1 MLNLR
6 QFYHLEYSFNV
17 LIPSSHIQ
25 CDSAW
30 RLWRLCSSS
39 PTVLTLGSSFL
50 LMFSFWLTSFLLSMF
65 QTWWAWDVFIPPHQP
80 LSCILNLVVQQ
91 VPQRQLIDTHEPCV
105 PPPPM
110 LSPST
115 QELRSLPG
123 TGALLFLSTVMIIQ
137 PYELGSN
144 PVFSSPTVTVLGLTL
159 HVGHNLLL
167 GLPAFCLASLESAF
181 SSSPDPSFWSTFQ
194 MQWLCCLPSFC
205 DSTEA
210 HGKEVCCSQQTEQS

>member
-105 PPPPM
+105 PPHVVSQHPRAEEPPRHRGSSF
-110 LSPST
+110 LKYRDDNPTLWAGLQPCLLQSHSHC
-115 QELRSLPG
+115 LRS
-123 TGALLFLSTVMIIQ
+123 
-137 PYELGSN
+137 
-144 PVFSSPTVTVLGLTL
+144 
-159 HVGHNLLL
+159 H
-167 GLPAFCLASLESAF
+167 PACG
-181 SSSPDPSFWSTFQ
+181 P
-194 MQWLCCLPSFC
+194 
-205 DSTEA
+205 
-210 HGKEVCCSQQTEQS
+210 